1 MSRFVPLIDYDEI
14 FDMWEAGALVVQEGA
29 DYIPCTF
36 HIRDA
41 IARVGYEQKRK
52 EVLDM
57 WRSGSI
63 SNDTYGVLV
72 DD

>member
-1 MSRFVPLIDYDEI
+1 MSRFVQLTDFNEI
-14 FDMWEAGALVVQEGA
+14 FDMWEAGALVAQEGA
-29 DYIPCTF
+29 TYVPCTF

-52 EVLDM
+52 EVLDT

-63 SNDTYGVLV
+63 YSDTYGVLV